1 MTDEEQWF
9 LPHFAVVN
17 NQKASTKVRIVFDA
31 AANLEGKSLND
42 AIHSGPKLQWELV
55 DVLTRFR
62 RAPVALTADISQM
75 FLQVGLSEKDRRFHR
90 FLWRGLDEIKQPEMY
105 EFMRLPFGNTASPFC
120 AQRVLYS
127 HAETNKEL
135 YPEATDTVDN
145 AMYVDDV
152 LDSCE
157 TVPEAKDLRK
167 QTTELLSGAGFTLRK
182 WMSNEVEV
190 IEDVPFHDRL
200 PGLEIHSGNVST
212 VKTLGVS

>member
-17 NQKASTKVRIVFDA
+17 NQKASTKVRIVYDA
-31 AANLEGKSLND
+31 AAKLEGKSLND
-42 AIHSGPKLQWELV
+42 AIHSGPKLQRELV

-75 FLQVGLSEKDRRFHR
+75 FLQVGLAEKDRRFHR
-90 FLWRGLDEIKQPEMY
+90 FLSRGLDETKQPEVY

-120 AQRVLYS
+120 AQHVLHS

-135 YPEATDTVDN
+135 YPEAADTVDN
-145 AMYVDDV
+145 SKYVDDV

-167 QTTELLSGAGFTLRK
+167 QTTKLLSEAGFPLRK

-190 IEDVPFHDRL
+190 IEDVPFQDRL
-200 PGLEIHSGNVST
+200 PGLEIQNGNLPT
-212 VKTLGVS
+212 VKTL